1 MLRKSE
7 SLVNLRSVWTARRR
21 RGGFTLIELVVVLLV
36 LIGLAGIVV
45 PMLPNMIT
53 RTHSSA
59 NASTIQETAKAL
71 QLFENLNLSHPDGW
85 DSLIDANG
93 NTLRDDRF
101 TVVQLSPPPVDGD
114 GNSPGESGFD
124 PDNIVNQDDLDL
136 GARISSALNSVGIT
150 TSFTMGESLRGN
162 GRPDGHAN
170 RQGDT
175 ARVNTFAPYP
185 GGSAVPSGIQDLT
198 GDGSVV
204 ILGPAA
210 NEFNRFGFLLP
221 EDDPTTVAYVAFG
234 IGERLSA
241 VGRTISAAPVHFP
254 DQGDLPPTLAY
265 GRYAAIYRIPA
276 NGPAELATVAA
287 IHTDHF
293 DSLGNLLEDF
303 WETTE

>member
-7 SLVNLRSVWTARRR
+7 SLVKLRSVWTARRR

-59 NASTIQETAKAL
+59 NASTIQEAAKAL
-71 QLFENLNLSHPDGW
+71 QLFEQLNFSHPDGW

-101 TVVQLSPPPVDGD
+101 TVVQL
-114 GNSPGESGFD
+114 
-124 PDNIVNQDDLDL
+124 DDIDL

-185 GGSAVPSGIQDLT
+185 GGSSVPSGIQDLT
-198 GDGSVV
+198 DDGSVV
-204 ILGPAA
+204 TLGPGA

-254 DQGDLPPTLAY
+254 DQGDFPPTLAY
-265 GRYAAIYRIPA
+265 SRYAAIYRIPA

-287 IHTDHF
+287 IHGDHF
-293 DSLGNLLEDF
+293 DSLGNLLEEF